1 MKNDR
6 LFRLLYLLLERGT
19 MSAPELSRELE
30 VSVRT
35 IYRDVDA
42 LSMSGVPIYATA
54 GKRGGISLLPGYTFD
69 KTLLSDEEQNQ
80 LLFALQSVQSVD
92 QNLGALLHKLGTA
105 FQKRTQNWIEVDFSR
120 WGMQKVD
127 SARFD
132 QLKAAILG
140 RQVLRLCYCGASGEI
155 TTREIDPRKLIYKDK
170 HWYLQAFC
178 QKAEDF
184 RLFKVARMIEIT
196 PTGAIVPDDSVEEIP
211 PIESEIPHVSPVHLK
226 LRFAERLAFRVYD
239 EFDHR
244 SITPQADG
252 RLLVKVDFPMD
263 SWVVGYLFS
272 FGPEVEVLEPTWL
285 RQELSDYA
293 QKISDHHKT

>member
-1 MKNDR
+1 
-6 LFRLLYLLLERGT
+6 
-19 MSAPELSRELE
+19 MSAPELSLELE

-35 IYRDVDA
+35 IYRDVEA
-42 LSMSGVPIYATA
+42 LSMSGVPIYATP

-120 WGMQKVD
+120 WGMQKTD
-127 SARFD
+127 TARFD

-140 RQVLRLCYCGASGEI
+140 RQVLYLCYCGASGEI
-155 TTREIDPRKLIYKDK
+155 TTRKIYPRKLIYKDK

-178 QKAEDF
+178 QKAKDF
-184 RLFKVARMIEIT
+184 RLFKVGRMIEIS
-196 PTGAIVPDDSVEEIP
+196 PTGEIVPEDGLEEIP
-211 PIESEIPHVSPVHLK
+211 PIESEMAHVSKVHLK
-226 LRFAERLAFRVYD
+226 LHFTERLAFRVYD
-239 EFDHR
+239 EFDRR
-244 SITPQADG
+244 SVSPQADG
-252 RLLVKVDFPMD
+252 SFFVEVDFPMD

-272 FGPEVEVLEPTWL
+272 FGQDVSILEPVWL
-285 RQELSDYA
+285 REQLCGYA